1 MIEIILLIISIL
13 FGTVFITSPK
23 KKPTPTPIPTV
34 KPKKRV
40 RFNLSH
46 AQTSHAQTNHVTS
59 ELMRQKAEL
68 SRNNFPGNELLHV
81 NKFNLPPS
89 VNY

>member
-23 KKPTPTPIPTV
+23 ITPTPTPIV
-34 KPKKRV
+34 KPRKRV
-40 RFNLSH
+40 RFKEPIM
-46 AQTSHAQTNHVTS
+46 SHAQTNHVTS

-81 NKFNLPPS
+81 NKFNCPPS

>member
-1 MIEIILLIISIL
+1 MIEIILLIISAIIGVVL
-13 FGTVFITSPK
+13 VSIPK
-23 KKPTPTPIPTV
+23 INPTPTPTI

-40 RFNLSH
+40 RFKEPIMSY
-46 AQTSHAQTNHVTS
+46 SQTNHVTS

-68 SRNNFPGNELLHV
+68 SRNNSPGNELLHV
-81 NKFNLPPS
+81 NKFNWAPS

>member
-1 MIEIILLIISIL
+1 MIILR
-13 FGTVFITSPK
+13 TPN
-23 KKPTPTPIPTV
+23 PTPTPTI

-40 RFNLSH
+40 RFKEPIM
-46 AQTSHAQTNHVTS
+46 SHAQTNHVTS

-68 SRNNFPGNELLHV
+68 SRNNFPGNETFRV
-81 NKFNLPPS
+81 NKFNWAPS

>member
-46 AQTSHAQTNHVTS
+46 AQTNHVTS

-81 NKFNLPPS
+81 NKFNWPPS

>member
-46 AQTSHAQTNHVTS
+46 AQTSHMTS

>member
-1 MIEIILLIISIL
+1 MIEIIIVFVFLILGFFTMSK
-13 FGTVFITSPK
+13 TPDIT
-23 KKPTPTPIPTV
+23 PTPTP
-34 KPKKRV
+34 KPRKRV
-40 RFNLSH
+40 RFNL
-46 AQTSHAQTNHVTS
+46 SHAQTNHVTS

>member
-1 MIEIILLIISIL
+1 MIEIILLIISAIVGVVL
-13 FGTVFITSPK
+13 MSVPK
-23 KKPTPTPIPTV
+23 IEPTPTPIPTV

-46 AQTSHAQTNHVTS
+46 AQTNHATS

-81 NKFNLPPS
+81 NKFNWAPS

>member
-1 MIEIILLIISIL
+1 MIEIILLIISAIVGVVL
-13 FGTVFITSPK
+13 MSTPK
-23 KKPTPTPIPTV
+23 IIPTPTPTI

-40 RFNLSH
+40 RFKEPIMSY
-46 AQTSHAQTNHVTS
+46 AQTNHVTS

-68 SRNNFPGNELLHV
+68 SRNNFPGNELLNV
-81 NKFNLPPS
+81 NKFNWAPS

>member
-1 MIEIILLIISIL
+1 MIEIILLIISAIVGVVL
-13 FGTVFITSPK
+13 MSVPK
-23 KKPTPTPIPTV
+23 IEPTPTPTI

-46 AQTSHAQTNHVTS
+46 AQTNHATS
-59 ELMRQKAEL
+59 EMMRQKAEL
-68 SRNNFPGNELLHV
+68 SRNNSPGNELLHV
-81 NKFNLPPS
+81 NKFNWAPS

>member
-1 MIEIILLIISIL
+1 MIEIILLIISAIIGVVL
-13 FGTVFITSPK
+13 VSIPK
-23 KKPTPTPIPTV
+23 INPTPTPTPTI

-40 RFNLSH
+40 RFKEPIMSY
-46 AQTSHAQTNHVTS
+46 SQTNHVTS

-68 SRNNFPGNELLHV
+68 SRNNSPGNELLHV
-81 NKFNLPPS
+81 NKFNWAPS

>member
-1 MIEIILLIISIL
+1 MIEIILLIISAIVGVVL
-13 FGTVFITSPK
+13 MSTPKIT
-23 KKPTPTPIPTV
+23 PTPTPTI

-40 RFNLSH
+40 RFNL
-46 AQTSHAQTNHVTS
+46 SHAQTNHVTS

-68 SRNNFPGNELLHV
+68 SRNNSPGNELLYV
-81 NKFNLPPS
+81 NKLNWAPS

>member
-1 MIEIILLIISIL
+1 MIEIILLIISAIVGVVL
-13 FGTVFITSPK
+13 MSVPK
-23 KKPTPTPIPTV
+23 IEPTPTPTI

-40 RFNLSH
+40 RFKEPIMSY
-46 AQTSHAQTNHVTS
+46 AQTNHVTS

-68 SRNNFPGNELLHV
+68 SRNNNPGNELLHV
-81 NKFNLPPS
+81 NKFNWPPS

>member
-23 KKPTPTPIPTV
+23 QKPTLTPIPTV

-46 AQTSHAQTNHVTS
+46 AQTNHATS

-81 NKFNLPPS
+81 NKFNWPPS

>member
-13 FGTVFITSPK
+13 FGTFFITSPK

-40 RFNLSH
+40 RFKEPIM
-46 AQTSHAQTNHVTS
+46 SHAQTNHVTS

-68 SRNNFPGNELLHV
+68 SRNNSPGNELLHV
-81 NKFNLPPS
+81 NKFNWPPS
-89 VNY
+89 VN

>member
-1 MIEIILLIISIL
+1 MIEIILLIISAIVGVVL
-13 FGTVFITSPK
+13 MSVPK
-23 KKPTPTPIPTV
+23 IEPTPIPTV

-46 AQTSHAQTNHVTS
+46 AQTNHATS

-81 NKFNLPPS
+81 NKFNWAPS

>member
-1 MIEIILLIISIL
+1 MIEIILLIISAIVGFSL
-13 FGTVFITSPK
+13 MSGPK
-23 KKPTPTPIPTV
+23 IEPTPTPTPMI

-46 AQTSHAQTNHVTS
+46 AQTNHVKS

-68 SRNNFPGNELLHV
+68 SRNNNPGNELLYV
-81 NKFNLPPS
+81 NKFNWAPS
-89 VNY
+89 VN

>member
-1 MIEIILLIISIL
+1 MIEIILLIISAIVGVVL
-13 FGTVFITSPK
+13 MSTPK
-23 KKPTPTPIPTV
+23 IKPTPTPTP

-46 AQTSHAQTNHVTS
+46 AQTNHATS

-68 SRNNFPGNELLHV
+68 SRNNNPGNELLHV
-81 NKFNLPPS
+81 NKFNWPPS